1 MTQSTVLGN
10 TIVYMPGDSS
20 ANRPTPAAG
29 MMRFNTTINLME
41 YYDGTIWKA
50 IDSPPTITTISPTTY
65 NGASGTTITINGS
78 NFQSGVVAAFV
89 AQGGAT
95 VNAAVTTQVSSS
107 QLTATTPQVYT
118 VANGP
123 LGVKVTN
130 PSGLNVTLAAA
141 LSTGGAP
148 NFSTAAGS
156 LGTIYDSTRTGNSF
170 TVAATDPDSGGTVTL
185 SLISGN
191 VPTGMTWTAGTGVIN
206 GTPSAVGTDTT
217 SSFTIRATDNAGNT
231 TDRTFSITVKAPV
244 VVSFTSP
251 NSGGTWGVPAG
262 LSTVQL
268 LVVAGGGGGG
278 YATGFEAGGGGGAG
292 GLLVHPAYPLAPHGG
307 AVPYY
312 VGGGGGGA
320 TTTGSPGNGPGQG
333 AYNGSPSYFGN
344 STAVG
349 GGFGGGQYWNASPGG
364 SGGGGSGNGCGSFGT
379 ATQGPSGGGTGYGN
393 PGGSA
398 TGSAG
403 SGSCGGGGGG
413 AGGAGTNVT
422 TGPGPGGPGLS
433 YSISGSSVTYA
444 GGGGGA
450 PSQSG
455 TAGGSGGPGGGGNA
469 NGGNGTAYTGGGGAG
484 GMATTAGS
492 GGSGIIYLR
501 Y

>member
-1 MTQSTVLGN
+1 MAQSTVLGN
-10 TIVYMPGDSS
+10 TIVYMPGDTS

-50 IDSPPTITTISPTTY
+50 IDSPPIITSISPTTY

-78 NFQSGVVAAFV
+78 NFQSGIVAAFV

-95 VNAAVTTQVSSS
+95 VNAGTTTRVSSS
-107 QLTATTPQVYT
+107 QLTATTPQAYT

-123 LGVKVTN
+123 LGIKVTN
-130 PSGLNVTLAAA
+130 PSGLNVTLVNA

-156 LGTIYDSTRTGNSF
+156 LGTIYDSTRTGNSY
-170 TVAATDPDSGGTVTL
+170 TISATDPDSGGTVTL
-185 SLISGN
+185 SLISGA

-251 NSGGTWGVPAG
+251 NSGGTWGVPSG

-278 YATGFEAGGGGGAG
+278 GATGFESGGGGGAG

-312 VGGGGGGA
+312 VGGGGGAGTNGGTA
-320 TTTGSPGNGPGQG
+320 GS
-333 AYNGSPSYFGN
+333 NGSPSYFGN
-344 STAVG
+344 STANG
-349 GGFGGGQYWNASPGG
+349 GGYGGGQYWYGNPGG
-364 SGGGGSGNGCGSFGT
+364 SGGGQAGNNCGGLGS

-393 PGGSA
+393 NGGS
-398 TGSAG
+398 TSGYGGGGSQA
-403 SGSCGGGGGG
+403 CGAGGGG
-413 AGGAGTNVT
+413 AGGVGGN
-422 TGPGPGGPGLS
+422 GQNYSSSGYGGPGLS

-450 PSQSG
+450 PSQNG
-455 TAGGSGGPGGGGNA
+455 TNGGPGGSGGGGNP
-469 NGGNGTAYTGGGGAG
+469 NGGSGTAYTGGGGAG
-484 GMATTAGS
+484 GCATPGGT
-492 GGSGIIYLR
+492 GGSGIIYLK